1 MSQYLDVLR
10 DNQHDIRKH
19 MSCESNLLSTYFE
32 MTQQSRL
39 TGPVYMCKRGA
50 VCQQIEEIIPFKQE
64 AAICARNDT
73 IGTPQDNVIGY
84 ILFLTYCIGC

>member
-1 MSQYLDVLR
+1 MS
-10 DNQHDIRKH
+10 
-19 MSCESNLLSTYFE
+19 SESSLLITYFE
-32 MTQQSRL
+32 MTQQSKRTVRL
-39 TGPVYMCKRGA
+39 HVQEGA
-50 VCQQIEEIIPFKQE
+50 VCQQFEEIIPFKQE